1 MKSNINKDFDEKN
14 VNKWKK
20 IPFSIYVIY
29 YCKHLITNRNN
40 KHLLIPFVLLF
51 PKTLQLITVFFEGSP
66 TNILI
71 FNFYILYT
79 AHLCSMSH
87 VQCGTSCCWPSYLFV
102 LSGHGIFSSLFLN
115 KISNSVGTTSGS
127 CPWQVVFGFLSASY
141 IQSSY
146 IVCKTYKQTNKT
158 NKSWRGKYSINV

>member
-1 MKSNINKDFDEKN
+1 M
-14 VNKWKK
+14 
-20 IPFSIYVIY
+20 
-29 YCKHLITNRNN
+29 
-40 KHLLIPFVLLF
+40 
-51 PKTLQLITVFFEGSP
+51 QLITVFFEGSP

-102 LSGHGIFSSLFLN
+102 LSGHGIFFSLFLN

-127 CPWQVVFGFLSASY
+127 CPWQVVFGFWIYSSLFGLFLCFSCYRLLFFFELLANVSFSTSVSCSL
-141 IQSSY
+141 QPSSSY
-146 IVCKTYKQTNKT
+146 YTNSYAISMTKIQLSLLIPISLPT
-158 NKSWRGKYSINV
+158 SSNLVFSFLDSSDLI